1 MMKTKK
7 RNIFQVI
14 AQDFQRHKWK
24 YIIIIPIIVYFI
36 LFDYKPMYGVI
47 IAFKN
52 YRPSKGIGGS
62 AWVGLK
68 NFERFLTD
76 PYFWKTLLPNTLT
89 INILDVI
96 FSFPVPILLA
106 LLLNEVKVPW
116 FKKTIQTL
124 TYLPH
129 FIAAV
134 VMCGLIE
141 TYCLS
146 QGLFNDIAVFFG
158 GTRSNLLADSD
169 NYYFIYTASDIWK
182 SAGWGS
188 ILYLSALAGVDQEQY
203 DAAKVDGAGR
213 FKQLVYVTLP
223 SLTPMIVMKLIM
235 RIGSLLKGGGQ
246 KTLLLYQ
253 PLTYDVAD
261 VISSYV
267 YRKGMIDAD
276 YSFSTAVGMFNSVVN
291 IILLVSANKIAKKTG
306 DSGIF

>member
-1 MMKTKK
+1 MYIKK
-7 RNIFQVI
+7 KSIFQML
-14 AQDFQRHKWK
+14 AEDFQRHKWK
-24 YIIIIPIIVYFI
+24 YLIVIPIIAYFI

-52 YRPSKGIGGS
+52 YRVSKGIAGS
-62 AWVGLK
+62 PWVGLK
-68 NFERFLTD
+68 NFERFLSD

-134 VMCGLIE
+134 VMCGLIT
-141 TYCLS
+141 TYCQS
-146 QGLFNDIAVFFG
+146 NGLFNDIAVFFG
-158 GTRSNLLADSD
+158 GKRTNLLADSD

-188 ILYLSALAGVDQEQY
+188 ILYLSALAGIDQEQY
-203 DAAKVDGAGR
+203 DAARVDGAGR
-213 FKQLVYVTLP
+213 FKQLIYVTLP
-223 SLTPMIVMKLIM
+223 SLAPMVIMKLIL
-235 RIGSLLKGGGQ
+235 RVGSLLKGGGQ

-276 YSFSTAVGMFNSVVN
+276 YSFSTAVGMFNSVIN
-291 IILLVSANKIAKKTG
+291 IILLVSANKIAKKAG

>member
-1 MMKTKK
+1 MYTKK
-7 RNIFQVI
+7 KSIFQI
-14 AQDFQRHKWK
+14 ISADFQRHKWK
-24 YIIIIPIIVYFI
+24 YLIIIPVIVYFI

-47 IAFKN
+47 IAFKR
-52 YRPSKGIGGS
+52 YSASKGVMDS
-62 AWVGLK
+62 PWVGLK
-68 NFERFLTD
+68 QFERFLGD

-89 INILDVI
+89 ISILDVI

-116 FKKTIQTL
+116 FKKIIQTL

-134 VMCGLIE
+134 VMCGLIA
-141 TYCLS
+141 TYC
-146 QGLFNDIAVFFG
+146 QTNGLFNDIAVFFG
-158 GTRSNLLADSD
+158 ARRSNLLADSD

-188 ILYLSALAGVDQEQY
+188 ILYLSALAGIDQDQY
-203 DAAKVDGAGR
+203 EAARIDGAGR
-213 FKQLVYVTLP
+213 FKQLIYITLP
-223 SLTPMIVMKLIM
+223 GLSSMIIMKLIM
-235 RIGSLLKGGGQ
+235 RVGHLLKGGGQ

-267 YRKGMIDAD
+267 YRKGMVDGD
-276 YSFSTAVGMFNSVVN
+276 YSFSTAVGMFNSVIN
-291 IILLVSANKIAKKTG
+291 IILLVSANKVAKKAG

>member
-1 MMKTKK
+1 MNVKK
-7 RNIFQVI
+7 KSIFQVLSE
-14 AQDFQRHKWK
+14 DFQRHKWK
-24 YIIIIPIIVYFI
+24 YLIIIPVIAYFI

-52 YRPSKGIGGS
+52 YRVSTGIADS
-62 AWVGLK
+62 PWVGLK

-76 PYFWKTLLPNTLT
+76 RYFWKTLLPNTLT
-89 INILDVI
+89 INILDLI

-106 LLLNEVKVPW
+106 LFLNEVKVPW
-116 FKKTIQTL
+116 FKKIIQTL

-129 FIAAV
+129 FVAAV
-134 VMCGLIE
+134 VMCGLIT
-141 TYCLS
+141 TYCQS
-146 QGLFNDIAVFFG
+146 NGLFNDIAVFFG
-158 GTRSNLLADSD
+158 GKRTNLLVESK

-203 DAAKVDGAGR
+203 EAAKIDGAGR
-213 FKQLVYVTLP
+213 FKQLIYVTLP
-223 SLTPMIVMKLIM
+223 CLAPMIVMKTIM
-235 RIGSLLKGGGQ
+235 RVGHLLKGGGQ
-246 KTLLLYQ
+246 KTLLLYH

-276 YSFSTAVGMFNSVVN
+276 YSFSTAVGMFNSVIN
-291 IILLVSANKIAKKTG
+291 IILLVTANKIAKKAG